1 MIFCIT
7 LYVEKRVVTKILTNF
22 SHVFQEQRGVLSKL
36 LPNLEVLNVVHE
48 QLKECVSPADA
59 KMLSQRVWLL
69 WQQHGDFDH
78 QLALLIHQ
86 LEEKLALKNVFD
98 ARQQRFLTWTDDI
111 ESRVQLTRSVYP
123 NSMMEDTSHLERE
136 VENEIRQKE
145 RELNWLNSTGAELL
159 VAENDNE
166 RRLKCAEQIQQVQD
180 AWNQLQQSRK
190 AKSTKLNDIQQT
202 FAQLEAQIA
211 DLRTWLYNME
221 ARLLTPLQFKSTKQ
235 QDVNEKIKEAEVRI
249 ILT

>member
-1 MIFCIT
+1 
-7 LYVEKRVVTKILTNF
+7 
-22 SHVFQEQRGVLSKL
+22 
-36 LPNLEVLNVVHE
+36 LNVVHE

-78 QLALLIHQ
+78 QLALLIHS

-98 ARQQRFLTWTDDI
+98 ARQERFINWIGDV
-111 ESRVQLTRSVYP
+111 ESRVKLTRSVYP
-123 NSMMEDTSHLERE
+123 NSLMEDSSHVERE
-136 VENEIRQKE
+136 VENEIGQKE

-159 VAENDNE
+159 VAENDEE
-166 RRLKCAEQIQQVQD
+166 RRLKTAEQIQQVQD
-180 AWNQLQQSRK
+180 AWNQLQQTRR
-190 AKSTKLNDIQQT
+190 AKSTKLTNIQQT

-221 ARLLTPLQFKSTKQ
+221 ARLLTPLVFQSTREE
-235 QDVNEKIKEAEVRI
+235 DVNAKLKEAEVRD
-249 ILT
+249 LKFFTF